1 MKVPV
6 SRFGRV
12 VVEKCIWTARWASR
26 ARTFAAFAAL
36 TLLLA
41 TASSPASAQASNG
54 ADGANGAPTS
64 ARRSDSSDI
73 DLEER
78 LKWGLDQ

>member
-26 ARTFAAFAAL
+26 ARTFAAFAVL
-36 TLLLA
+36 TFLLA

-54 ADGANGAPTS
+54 ADGAPTS
-64 ARRSDSSDI
+64 ARRADSSDI